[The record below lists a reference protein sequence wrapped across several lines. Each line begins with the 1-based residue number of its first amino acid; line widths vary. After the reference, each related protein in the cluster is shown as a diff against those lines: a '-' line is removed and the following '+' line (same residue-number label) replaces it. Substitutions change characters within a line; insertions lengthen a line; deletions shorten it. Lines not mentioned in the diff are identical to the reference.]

1 MSKTQI
7 SWGLSNRGY
16 FLRIIYF
23 IRILYDSYKTD
34 LHECRDLIKTFYKRN
49 REMTLHWKKA
59 IEEGK
64 NITIYDFDGP
74 RTEEGGVMCI
84 EVNEELV
91 RERISDIKYPFGH
104 GYVVACAIGHLN
116 VFCN

>member
-1 MSKTQI
+1 LCARFE
-7 SWGLSNRGY
+7 GYEERGDIDY
-16 FLRIIYF
+16 ITARKDVYVKE
-23 IRILYDSYKTD
+23 YY
-34 LHECRDLIKTFYKRN
+34 ELIKN

-84 EVNEELV
+84 EVNEELL
-91 RERISDIKYPFGH
+91 RERMSDIKYPFGH
-104 GYVVACAIGHLN
+104 GYVVACAIGQIDLD